1 MFQRARPHHQTSTR
15 LVEALSRHP
24 IRFKSTF
31 LHTRQYLFEY
41 VLCHTFSSWK
51 PVLLVF
57 GPNTCRSVYE
67 RIVCLRLNCGSDSAR
82 MPSSN
87 FLANITVCVAW
98 QTSCGEASNFIKD
111 AIFSARRCSSA
122 KPIQCSISHL
132 TLSIL
137 FLLLLSGLIIGRVVL
152 DRFFDVEA
160 HLSCSLIEVMIVE
173 LVFSASSC

>member
-1 MFQRARPHHQTSTR
+1 MCAIVEADLVRKTSAASSSGRNVCVTTATHLYLSSHFRLPRFKFGVFQRARPHHQTSTR
-15 LVEALSRHP
+15 LTDALSRHP

-31 LHTRQYLFEY
+31 LHTREYLFEY

-51 PVLLVF
+51 PVLL

-98 QTSCGEASNFIKD
+98 QTSCGEASNFLQD
-111 AIFSARRCSSA
+111 
-122 KPIQCSISHL
+122 
-132 TLSIL
+132 TLFTS
-137 FLLLLSGLIIGRVVL
+137 
-152 DRFFDVEA
+152 
-160 HLSCSLIEVMIVE
+160 
-173 LVFSASSC
+173 